1 MISQAIQKAIQAV
14 IPNTY
19 FAMGDEEIL
28 TPYCVHKEAGTPQ
41 LCKEGLLGYS
51 FSCEVVII
59 DDLPEK
65 VETLARSVISALA
78 ALQGTTSKGTKI
90 EAVTFDGDDP
100 DYDAES
106 KLYVTLLRFTIET
119 NNR

>member
-1 MISQAIQKAIQAV
+1 MISQAVQKAIQAV

-19 FAMGDEEIL
+19 FAMGDEEII
-28 TPYCVHKEAGTPQ
+28 TPYCVHKESGTPEYM
-41 LCKEGLLGYS
+41 KEGLLGYS
-51 FSCEVVII
+51 YATEVIII

-65 VETLARSVISALA
+65 VEALGRSVITALA
-78 ALQGTTSKGTKI
+78 ALQGTTSMGTKI

-100 DYDAES
+100 DYDSES
-106 KLYVTLLRFTIET
+106 RLYVTLLRFTIAT